1 MPARRLEEQPMHTGL
16 EEFLKEQTKGLAGM
30 AKEIRKSR
38 MAAARKAAVA
48 SAARIKSLKM
58 RVRDLARSGVR
69 LTDISQGA
77 AQSLIELQAE
87 IVNDALTE
95 AAAKLERIAATE
107 SFRDIARLQA
117 EVLSATRQ
125 RIVDDIARVV
135 AILRGAAGDVRKV
148 AARAEAAQPAR
159 PRKAV
164 RRKVK
169 RVPRKPAAKAKARA
183 SSKRRR

>member
-1 MPARRLEEQPMHTGL
+1 VHLNINEFIDEQ
-16 EEFLKEQTKGLAGM
+16 KKGLAELVENFG
-30 AKEIRKSR
+30 KSR
-38 MAAARKAAVA
+38 VAAARSAARE
-48 SAARIKSLKM
+48 SAARIKALNV
-58 RVRDLARSGVR
+58 RVRELARSGVR
-69 LTDISQGA
+69 LTEVSHGA

-148 AARAEAAQPAR
+148 AARAEATKPAR
-159 PRKAV
+159 PRKTV
-164 RRKVK
+164 RRRAK
-169 RVPRKPAAKAKARA
+169 RALRKTAVKAKARA